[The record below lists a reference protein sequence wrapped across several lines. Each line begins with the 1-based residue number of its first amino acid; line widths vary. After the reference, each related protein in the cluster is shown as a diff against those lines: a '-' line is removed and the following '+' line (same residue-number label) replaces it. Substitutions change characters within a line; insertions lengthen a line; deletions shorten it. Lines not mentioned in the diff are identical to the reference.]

1 MTDISW
7 IKMKTK
13 MFDDEKIQLIEA
25 MPEADAILVIWV
37 KLLIQAGKTNANG
50 YIMLSQDIP
59 YSPEMLS
66 TIFRRPLQIIRFAL
80 KTLSD
85 LGMIEL
91 KENNVICISNW
102 ERHQNIEGLDKVRE
116 QNRIRQN
123 KYRERKL
130 LLESKN
136 EHSVTSNNVIVT
148 EQIKSKKE
156 IKNLNTGEVILDNP
170 KVVKQ
175 EYFID
180 LLPIDSTQQFIEAWN
195 EWVDFR
201 KEIKKK
207 LTKLSA
213 KRQIT
218 FLINQPNPIKCIN
231 QSIQNGWTGL
241 FEFTD
246 KTKPKVIEHSGRV
259 VTTKED
265 NDWKRVLA
273 ENERKLK
280 EQGAWDGKIKI

>member
-1 MTDISW
+1 MAKDPAVLFYTNDFLSRTLTMSNEQVGKYIRLLC
-7 IKMKTK
+7 
-13 MFDDEKIQLIEA
+13 IQ
-25 MPEADAILVIWV
+25 
-37 KLLIQAGKTNANG
+37 
-50 YIMLSQDIP
+50 
-59 YSPEMLS
+59 
-66 TIFRRPLQIIRFAL
+66 
-80 KTLSD
+80 
-85 LGMIEL
+85 
-91 KENNVICISNW
+91 
-102 ERHQNIEGLDKVRE
+102 HQQGHL
-116 QNRIRQN
+116 
-123 KYRERKL
+123 
-130 LLESKN
+130 
-136 EHSVTSNNVIVT
+136 T
-148 EQIKSKKE
+148 EQDMLYICKTYDLAVYSKFIKEGDNYYNERMRLETEKRKKYSESRRSNRNSVKEENISKSYVKHMEDGNEDININNNEEKKMDKIKE
-156 IKNLNTGEVILDNP
+156 VQK
-170 KVVKQ
+170 